1 MTQMRKPHGEE
12 TAENLQ
18 TLCTI
23 YPSISEVCR
32 LTGINRQQF
41 GKYLKGTF
49 RPSRYNMR
57 LICELFGVTEADL
70 KLPAIEFDVIF
81 KSILMDA
88 QQGAVAGWLGRE
100 IESRITM
107 IDPSLRK
114 YLGWYHSY
122 SYSFGWPN
130 MIIRSLVCFYEHQ
143 GRMLSKTVERI
154 KDPVHGA
161 RFIYKSDGIIT
172 TGADRLFIAEQDSLQ
187 NDGFSLRV
195 LFRTHRSHVDIL
207 SGLVTGTSS
216 RADRQPSTSR
226 VALDYLGQRADV
238 KSELHKCGIYVPRR
252 DNTNPRVLS
261 LIDNELLEKETAFHA
276 HTR

>member
-1 MTQMRKPHGEE
+1 MTSKRDPQIDDVAR
-12 TAENLQ
+12 NLQ

-57 LICELFGVTEADL
+57 LICELFGVTEVDL
-70 KLPAIEFDVIF
+70 DLPEGEFAEVF
-81 KSILMDA
+81 KAILMEA
-88 QQGAVAGWLGRE
+88 RQGAVAGWLGRE
-100 IESRITM
+100 IEGRITM

-114 YLGWYHSY
+114 YLGWYHTY

-130 MIIRSLVCFYEHQ
+130 MIIRALTCIYEHQ
-143 GRMLSKTVERI
+143 GRLLSKKVERI
-154 KDPVHGA
+154 RDPVHGA
-161 RFIYKSDGIIT
+161 NFIYKADGIIT

-187 NDGFSLRV
+187 NDGFSVKV

-216 RADRQPSTSR
+216 RPDRQPSTSR
-226 VALDYLGQRADV
+226 VAL
-238 KSELHKCGIYVPRR
+238 E
-252 DNTNPRVLS
+252 
-261 LIDNELLEKETAFHA
+261 
-276 HTR
+276 